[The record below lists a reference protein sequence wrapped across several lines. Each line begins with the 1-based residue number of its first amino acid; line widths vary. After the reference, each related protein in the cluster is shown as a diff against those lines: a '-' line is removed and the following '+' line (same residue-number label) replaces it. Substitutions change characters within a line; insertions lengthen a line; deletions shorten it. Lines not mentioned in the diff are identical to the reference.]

1 MLAFLTS
8 LRGKIVATAGVLV
21 LLGLLMLTATNV
33 LTARHHALDSLN
45 GQIKSLAQSH
55 ATGIAD
61 WIAAH
66 HQVIKSFAS
75 AVSEAEPLKSL
86 QQAKIA
92 GGVDSAY
99 IGYADKKTVFSETQ
113 NLPPDYDP
121 TARPWYKLAADASGP
136 VVTEPYVDAGSKK
149 IVITFSA
156 AIREG
161 GQVKAVTAADVF
173 MDGVLRNVAS
183 IRPTPGTY
191 GFIVAKDGKI
201 VVHEDMSLLLKPVT
215 DIAPSL
221 GQSGLSALSQGAG
234 LTALTIRNE
243 ERLVSAQS
251 IPGTDW
257 TLIVA
262 LNRDE
267 ALGGIRAM
275 MWSSLLGSLVI
286 ALVVVLIIGAMLT
299 KVLRR
304 LTVLRDA
311 MQDVG
316 SGNGD
321 LTHRITT
328 SGTDELAV
336 IATGFNQFVEKIH
349 VVLKQVRSSADGVST
364 ASAEIASGNHD
375 LSART
380 ESQASALQE
389 TAASMEELSSTVKQN
404 ADNARQANQLAMS
417 ASTVAVRG
425 GEVVSQVVETMK
437 GINDASKKISDI
449 ISVIDGIAF
458 QTNILALNA
467 AVEAARAGEQG
478 RGFAVVASEV
488 RSLAGRSADAAK
500 EIKTLI
506 NTSVERVEHGTVLVD
521 QAGSTMTEVVSSIRR
536 VTDIMGEISAASNEQ
551 SLGVSQVGEAVTQ
564 MDQATQQNAALVEEM
579 AAAASSLKSQAQ
591 ELVQVVGVF
600 KLEGDGPP
608 RSLLPGTAVRSHASK
623 EASFKG
629 IERRDAHLPKNA
641 PLKARPPASAKAPVS
656 TPAPKPAAAK
666 APPAASADSDWET
679 F

>member
-1 MLAFLTS
+1 MLTFLTS
-8 LRGKIVATAGVLV
+8 LRGKIVATVGILV
-21 LLGLLMLTATNV
+21 LLGLLLLTASNV

-45 GQIKSLAQSH
+45 AQIKALTHSH
-55 ATGIAD
+55 ATGVAD
-61 WIAAH
+61 WMASRH
-66 HQVIKSFAS
+66 KVVKSLAG
-75 AVSEAEPLKSL
+75 AVNEPEPLKYL
-86 QQAKIA
+86 QEAKIA
-92 GGVDSAY
+92 GDVDSAY
-99 IGYADKKTVFSETQ
+99 IGYADKRTAFSEHQ

-149 IVITFSA
+149 LVITFASA
-156 AIREG
+156 IKEA
-161 GQVKAVTAADVF
+161 GQVKAVTSVDVF
-173 MDGVLRNVAS
+173 MDGVIRNVAS
-183 IRPTPGTY
+183 IRPTPKTY

-201 VVHEDMSLLLKPVT
+201 VVHEDATLLLKPVT
-215 DIAPSL
+215 DMAPNL
-221 GQSGLSALSQGAG
+221 NASGLAALSQGAE
-234 LTALTIRNE
+234 LSTVTLRNE
-243 ERLVSAQS
+243 ERLVYAES

-257 TLIVA
+257 TLVVA

-267 ALGGIRAM
+267 ALGGITAM

-316 SGNGD
+316 SGHGD

-328 SGTDELAV
+328 TGTDELAV
-336 IATGFNQFVEKIH
+336 IASSFNQFVEKIH
-349 VVLKQVRSSADGVST
+349 AVLKQVRANADGVSI

-380 ESQASALQE
+380 EGQASALEE

-404 ADNARQANQLAMS
+404 ADNARQANQLALS
-417 ASTVAVRG
+417 ASTVAIQG
-425 GEVVSQVVETMK
+425 GEVVGQVVETMK

-488 RSLAGRSADAAK
+488 RSLAGRSAEAAK
-500 EIKTLI
+500 EIKSLI
-506 NTSVERVEHGTVLVD
+506 NASVERVEHGTVLVD
-521 QAGSTMTEVVSSIRR
+521 QAGTTMTEVVSSIRR
-536 VTDIMGEISAASNEQ
+536 VTDIMGEISAASSEQ
-551 SLGVSQVGEAVTQ
+551 ALGVAQVGEAVTQ

-579 AAAASSLKSQAQ
+579 AAAASSQQPQSTGARAGANGGSVQAG
-591 ELVQVVGVF
+591 E
-600 KLEGDGPP
+600 
-608 RSLLPGTAVRSHASK
+608 
-623 EASFKG
+623 
-629 IERRDAHLPKNA
+629 
-641 PLKARPPASAKAPVS
+641 
-656 TPAPKPAAAK
+656 
-666 APPAASADSDWET
+666 
-679 F
+679 